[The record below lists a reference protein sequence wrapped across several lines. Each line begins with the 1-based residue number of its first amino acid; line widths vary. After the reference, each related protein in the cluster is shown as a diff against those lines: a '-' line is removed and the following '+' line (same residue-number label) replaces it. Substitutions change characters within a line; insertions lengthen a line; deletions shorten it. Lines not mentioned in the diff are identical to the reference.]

1 MVNNLKDFQKLASN
15 SFFPVSDGIETEPNE
30 FPWMVNVNDMCGGSL
45 ISDEWVL
52 TAAHCVYGEAAWNSV
67 ELGQHDKKTGA
78 MRQAIERVII
88 HQDYNEGTAN
98 NDIALLQLR
107 NPVDF
112 NRVPNVGKICLPS
125 KRAGTFARSKAIVAG
140 WGMTGIKSSGSDTL
154 QKSNIKVISNKK
166 CRNYG
171 GIFRVF
177 LTSTMVCTVPRRGDT
192 HYKGVCR
199 GDSGIQQ
206 FIFFQPHLNYN

>member
-1 MVNNLKDFQKLASN
+1 MA
-15 SFFPVSDGIETEPNE
+15 DGEETQPNE

-78 MRQAIERVII
+78 MRQAIARVII

-125 KRAGTFARSKAIVAG
+125 KRAGTFAGSQAIVAG
-140 WGMTGIKSSGSDTL
+140 WGRTGEKSSGSDTL
-154 QKSNIKVISNKK
+154 LKSNIQVISNKK

-171 GIFRVF
+171 GIFRDF
-177 LTSTMVCTVPRRGDT
+177 LTSTMVCTVPRRGDSY
-192 HYKGVCR
+192 YKGVCS

-206 FIFFQPHLNYN
+206 LIFPNPTSTTT